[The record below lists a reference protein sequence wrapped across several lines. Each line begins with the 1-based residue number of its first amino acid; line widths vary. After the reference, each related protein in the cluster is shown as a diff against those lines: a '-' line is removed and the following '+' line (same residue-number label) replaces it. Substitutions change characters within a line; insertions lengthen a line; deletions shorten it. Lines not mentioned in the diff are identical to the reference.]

1 MPVTAVLH
9 TVGYLQV
16 GDPQRQREMSPG
28 VTVTHCFGQME
39 MVPVARGEFEEM

>member
-1 MPVTAVLH
+1 MSVTALLH

-16 GDPQRQREMSPG
+16 GDPQSQWVMSPG
-28 VTVTHCFGQME
+28 VTVTRCCDQME